1 MMTKEEIGRIIK
13 ESRTAAGLTQ
23 LQVGNALNR
32 PQTTIAA
39 WEAGR
44 SQPDA
49 NTLFEL
55 FAVLGRSVDE
65 AFGFTQDESPLSS
78 EALRVARDFEG
89 LSPYGKRCVLREIE
103 KQQMRERHLYENLKI
118 FRTKQNMTQQKLAE
132 KSGVSFERIQKFED
146 EEGLT
151 RLDDY
156 IREDEIIKI
165 AEVLKTDPHQLMGVN
180 LTYEQMKYV
189 LDYEKRAEA
198 EGNPTTE
205 APEFTPSPSE
215 G

>member
-65 AFGFTQDESPLSS
+65 AFGFTQDDPPLSS
-78 EALRVARDFEG
+78 EAMRVARDFDK
-89 LSPYGKRCVLREIE
+89 LPPYAKWYILMEIE
-103 KQQMRERHLYENLKI
+103 KQQMLDRHLYENLKI
-118 FRTKQNMTQQKLAE
+118 FRARRNMTQQKLAE
-132 KSGVSFERIQKFED
+132 KAGIALERIQQFED
-146 EEGLT
+146 EEGQM
-151 RLDDY
+151 RLDEL
-156 IREDEIIKI
+156 IREDELIKI
-165 AEVLKTDPHQLMGVN
+165 AGVLEADPQQLRGLN
-180 LTYEQMKYV
+180 DTYEKMKYIF
-189 LDYEKRAEA
+189 DREKQLEA
-198 EGNPTTE
+198 EDRK
-205 APEFTPSPSE
+205 
-215 G
+215 